1 MAQEKVYWKSVEQL
15 AGHEAATRLANNEFA
30 EEIPTTEFLG
40 DDNVMQSTTSR
51 RDFLKYLGFTTAA
64 ATLAACEQ
72 PVIESVPYVVKP
84 DTLTPGVPSYYATT
98 YVDGQDFANILVK
111 TREGRPIKVEPGDAG
126 LLNSGTNARAQASV
140 LSLYDSTRLRGPEAA
155 GSDSSWEE
163 IASALQSSVE
173 NSVAEGKQFV
183 LVTGSVFSPSYKR
196 VISALRQQY
205 ANFNHVEIDAV
216 SSSEVLDVWEALTGE
231 RALPMYD
238 LSKASLIVSVGDDF
252 LSGNGA
258 QQMNSAYAERRK
270 PGQDMLRHIQIESNM
285 SLTGSNA
292 DKRIKIK
299 PSQQGAVLNYLYNK
313 VSDMGD
319 ARQGQLPEVLREQLS
334 QVAKELRA
342 AGSGAVVFAGG
353 NSGANAHM
361 AAALN
366 AASDVVSGS
375 HNMRRGDDKAFD
387 NLVKSLNQGQVGT
400 LVVAGANPAYSRV
413 GFGDAMTK
421 AKFSLA
427 LCDRLDETASI
438 ADAAAPGPHYLE
450 AWGDYMPVRGEL
462 SVAQPTIRPLFDS
475 KPAVEVL
482 GALVGMTESSQD
494 MVKATLSSYGLS
506 WNQTMHDGGAKVD
519 QSTETANSWRAAAV
533 AGVPAASDAALSTKG
548 SDFELALYENV
559 LGHGHQSNNPW
570 LHELPDS
577 ITRTSWDNYIT
588 ISAADALDLG
598 VINDTEMS
606 GAMNGSMVN
615 ITANGVTLEGVPA
628 LVQPGQAQ
636 GTIGLAYGYG
646 RTSAGP
652 VADGLGFNAQALG
665 LTSGHGAVTITLAEG
680 EHGFA
685 CVQLG
690 NTMMGRKIVNEVT
703 LADYMNDPSGESWN
717 DKPVFHTIDSHLTSK
732 EANLWK
738 EHDHESMHMWNMSI
752 DLNNCLGC
760 GSCVVACHIEN
771 NVPVVGKEEIR
782 NFRDMHWL
790 RIDRYYSSDMNKEV
804 ASEEG
809 LSGVGGAIEMYSR
822 MEEPSASP
830 DVVYQPVMCQH
841 CNHAPCETVCP
852 VAATSHGR
860 EGLNHMA
867 YNRCIGTRY
876 CANNCPYKVRRFN
889 WFNYIANE
897 KFADVNPAQDDL
909 GRMVLN
915 PDVTVRSRGVMEKC
929 SMCIQ
934 RIQHG
939 KLEAKK
945 NGEPLK
951 DGQFTTACAQAC
963 ETGAIVF
970 GDVND
975 KHSEVHEAKQDA
987 RAYHLLEEIGTQP
1000 SIFYQTK
1007 VRNRA

>member
-1 MAQEKVYWKSVEQL
+1 
-15 AGHEAATRLANNEFA
+15 
-30 EEIPTTEFLG
+30 
-40 DDNVMQSTTSR
+40 
-51 RDFLKYLGFTTAA
+51 
-64 ATLAACEQ
+64 
-72 PVIESVPYVVKP
+72 
-84 DTLTPGVPSYYATT
+84 
-98 YVDGQDFANILVK
+98 
-111 TREGRPIKVEPGDAG
+111 
-126 LLNSGTNARAQASV
+126 
-140 LSLYDSTRLRGPEAA
+140 
-155 GSDSSWEE
+155 
-163 IASALQSSVE
+163 
-173 NSVAEGKQFV
+173 
-183 LVTGSVFSPSYKR
+183 
-196 VISALRQQY
+196 
-205 ANFNHVEIDAV
+205 
-216 SSSEVLDVWEALTGE
+216 
-231 RALPMYD
+231 
-238 LSKASLIVSVGDDF
+238 
-252 LSGNGA
+252 
-258 QQMNSAYAERRK
+258 
-270 PGQDMLRHIQIESNM
+270 
-285 SLTGSNA
+285 LTGSNA

-313 VSDMGD
+313 VNDMGD
-319 ARQGQLPEVLREQLS
+319 ASQGQLPEVIREQLS
-334 QVAKELRA
+334 QVADELRA
-342 AGSGAVVFAGG
+342 AGSSAVVFAGG

-366 AASDVVSGS
+366 AGSDVVSGS
-375 HNMRRGDDKAFD
+375 HNMRRGDDKAFA
-387 NLVKSLNQGQVGT
+387 NLVSALNQGQVGA
-400 LVVAGANPAYSRV
+400 LVVAGTNPAYSRA
-413 GFGDAMTK
+413 GFSEAMAK
-421 AKFSLA
+421 ADYSLA
-427 LCDRLDETASI
+427 LCDRLDETASL
-438 ADAAAPGPHYLE
+438 ASAAGPVPHYLE
-450 AWGDYMPVRGEL
+450 AWGDYMAVSGEL

-482 GALVGMTESSQD
+482 GALAGMTEDSQG
-494 MVKATLSSYGLS
+494 MVKATLAEAGLS
-506 WNQTMHDGGAKVD
+506 WNQTMHDGGAQVEAAAPSD
-519 QSTETANSWRAAAV
+519 SWRAAAV
-533 AGVPAASDAALSTKG
+533 AGVPAASDAALAPKAA
-548 SDFELALYENV
+548 DFELALYENA

-577 ITRTSWDNYIT
+577 ITRTSWDNYVT

-598 VINDTEMS
+598 IINDTEMS
-606 GAMNGSMVN
+606 GAMNGSTVN

-628 LVQPGQAQ
+628 LIQPGQAQ

-646 RTSAGP
+646 RTSAGR

-665 LTSGHGAVTITLAEG
+665 LANGHGAVTIEVTDGMHE
-680 EHGFA
+680 FA

-690 NTMMGRKIVNEVT
+690 HTMMGRKIVNETT
-703 LADYMNDPSGESWN
+703 LAEYMNDPSGESWN
-717 DKPVFHTIDSHLTSK
+717 SQPIFHTIDSHLTSK

-771 NVPVVGKEEIR
+771 NVPIVGKEEIR

-790 RIDRYYSSDMNKEV
+790 RIDRYYSSDMNKEL
-804 ASEEG
+804 AAEEG
-809 LSGVGGAIEMYSR
+809 LSGVGGAIEMYAQ
-822 MEEPSASP
+822 MEVPSESP

-889 WFNYIANE
+889 WFNYIANDQ
-897 KFADVNPAQDDL
+897 FADVNPAQDDL

-934 RIQHG
+934 RIQAG

-945 NGEPLK
+945 NGEPLT

-963 ETGAIVF
+963 ESGAIVF

-975 KHSEVHEAKQDA
+975 KHSAVHEAKQDA